1 MKKKKKKRRIL
12 RLMEVNGF
20 GEGGGREKTF
30 LVESMIVSSLIQG
43 KQQKHKSTKIFD
55 CFQSLVLYL

>member
-1 MKKKKKKRRIL
+1 MKKKKKKKKNLKIDGSEWVWRR
-12 RLMEVNGF
+12 
-20 GEGGGREKTF
+20 GGGEKTF